1 MCNPE
6 ECVCNCAYC
15 TNHHINQMR
24 EKERHYRSLF
34 ITLLGEFDFV
44 KVSNVMDC
52 LNWKWAGSKN
62 PPTLYEM
69 VEFCSDLFARC
80 LKDYLSNEDTKHT
93 STSTQCGGF
102 ELTIREN
109 FVGLKFV
116 VTSWE
121 EPIE

>member
-1 MCNPE
+1 MCN
-6 ECVCNCAYC
+6 CVYC
-15 TNHHINQMR
+15 VNRENRTNFFNQLLQ
-24 EKERHYRSLF
+24 EKELRYHNLF
-34 ITLLGEFDFV
+34 VTILGEFDFV

-69 VEFCSDLFARC
+69 VEFCSDLFERC
-80 LKDYLSNEDTKHT
+80 LKDYLSNEDTKYV
-93 STSTQCGGF
+93 STECGGF
-102 ELTIREN
+102 EVTIRKN

-121 EPIE
+121 EPVE